1 MRLGHRVEDHNLAM
15 LPWPLSV
22 NFLIWKRWDRT
33 VDSKGSCNTWS
44 STLVGNAGDV
54 ILSRHLQSS
63 TQEDNPQS
71 FALAH
76 GGILPDWA
84 SGEAAHHTKQHVAEQ
99 TSPSLPGLYER
110 DQGATTPFR
119 TCPY

>member
-1 MRLGHRVEDHNLAM
+1 MRLGHRVEDSQLSHVTMASLYK
-15 LPWPLSV
+15 LPHLEKV
-22 NFLIWKRWDRT
+22 GQA

-44 STLVGNAGDV
+44 FTLVGNAGVV

-76 GGILPDWA
+76 GGVLP
-84 SGEAAHHTKQHVAEQ
+84 
-99 TSPSLPGLYER
+99 
-110 DQGATTPFR
+110 
-119 TCPY
+119 